1 MGKKR
6 IITEAGHVVE
16 ATAPKAGG
24 KKKLSHGIIAIE
36 STYNNTKMVLSD
48 GSGNVVFWTSSG
60 SLGFKGAKKGTPFA
74 ASKVAEIIC
83 DQAMGM
89 GVKEINVVVKGVGAG
104 RKPDECPNNKVDPLF
119 WRKTRNSKNNW
130 VRAYTTAPI
139 SVLPIY
145 TDISKFHHKHHTPDE
160 YTKHPII
167 LTVSR
172 LAPEKRIDLVIRALV
187 RLPTSTNALNHH
199 IDLFNAHTHGL
210 IANNLGYFTGR
221 KWRTLFSTLKAEGAA
236 RGPKDDIARAI
247 TQHHLSV
254 VISRLN
260 GNNTVGQ
267 LFLATSLRRSCLHH
281 MTSLSNN
288 AFLSHIL

>member
-89 GVKEINVVVKGVGAG
+89 GVKEINVVDGAG
-104 RKPDECPNNKVDPLF
+104 AAYLAAAEDRRQSALF
-119 WRKTRNSKNNW
+119 SPTELYRGDRSGAHIPSQASRTED
-130 VRAYTTAPI
+130 I
-139 SVLPIY
+139 HFLPE
-145 TDISKFHHKHHTPDE
+145 SF
-160 YTKHPII
+160 
-167 LTVSR
+167 R
-172 LAPEKRIDLVIRALV
+172 LA
-187 RLPTSTNALNHH
+187 
-199 IDLFNAHTHGL
+199 
-210 IANNLGYFTGR
+210 
-221 KWRTLFSTLKAEGAA
+221 AA
-236 RGPKDDIARAI
+236 F
-247 TQHHLSV
+247 V
-254 VISRLN
+254 E
-260 GNNTVGQ
+260 
-267 LFLATSLRRSCLHH
+267 RR
-281 MTSLSNN
+281 
-288 AFLSHIL
+288 

>member
-104 RKPDECPNNKVDPLF
+104 RESAVRTIAAKGMTINNIKD
-119 WRKTRNSKNNW
+119 
-130 VRAYTTAPI
+130 TTPAP
-139 SVLPIY
+139 
-145 TDISKFHHKHHTPDE
+145 
-160 YTKHPII
+160 
-167 LTVSR
+167 
-172 LAPEKRIDLVIRALV
+172 
-187 RLPTSTNALNHH
+187 
-199 IDLFNAHTHGL
+199 FN
-210 IANNLGYFTGR
+210 
-221 KWRTLFSTLKAEGAA
+221 
-236 RGPKDDIARAI
+236 GPKP
-247 TQHHLSV
+247 SKP
-254 VISRLN
+254 
-260 GNNTVGQ
+260 
-267 LFLATSLRRSCLHH
+267 RRV
-281 MTSLSNN
+281 
-288 AFLSHIL
+288 